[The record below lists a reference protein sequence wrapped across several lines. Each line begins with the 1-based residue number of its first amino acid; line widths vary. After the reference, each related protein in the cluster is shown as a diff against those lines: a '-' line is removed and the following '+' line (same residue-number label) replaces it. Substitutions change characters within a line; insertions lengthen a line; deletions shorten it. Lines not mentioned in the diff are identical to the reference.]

1 MSMRIQINHDEIV
14 DFCKRHHIRMLAFF
28 GSVLREDFRPDSD
41 VDVLVEFEPEQ
52 VPGLIDLMT
61 MQREFSELIQREAD
75 FRTRED
81 LTIGSGSRLSRQ
93 QRWPMPHK
101 PDDRDRVYHLL
112 DAARED
118 SRYAP

>member
-1 MSMRIQINHDEIV
+1 MSLHIQINDDEIV
-14 DFCKRHHIRMLAFF
+14 AFCRRHHIRKLAFF

-52 VPGLIDLMT
+52 IPGLIELMT

-81 LTIGSGSRLSRQ
+81 LSHRFRQ
-93 QRWPMPHK
+93 Q
-101 PDDRDRVYHLL
+101 VIETSEVAY
-112 DAARED
+112 AA
-118 SRYAP
+118 